1 MNFCVN
7 VTLSNVFWRLLG
19 SILPWLVVDNEHY
32 SRMYPLSNQLKYIIE
47 ESGYL
52 HVQATKPDTIGTAVA
67 ASPVGLAA
75 YILEKFITTTNE
87 DYKFRADGNLF
98 EKFVTDEILDNI
110 MLYWVTN
117 SMTTSSR
124 LYAEQYNNTNNKN
137 EFDNLPVNV
146 PSACAAFPREILFHP
161 ESLLR
166 SKYTNLI
173 QYNDL
178 PRGGHFAALEEPTL
192 LANDIFEFVSKTEDI
207 RKNKL
212 TTKISQMQRGK

>member
-1 MNFCVN
+1 M
-7 VTLSNVFWRLLG
+7 
-19 SILPWLVVDNEHY
+19 
-32 SRMYPLSNQLKYIIE
+32 
-47 ESGYL
+47 
-52 HVQATKPDTIGTAVA
+52 QACRISFKK
-67 ASPVGLAA
+67 
-75 YILEKFITTTNE
+75 ETTNVCLE
-87 DYKFRADGNLF
+87 YNTCIMFLLF
-98 EKFVTDEILDNI
+98 
-110 MLYWVTN
+110 
-117 SMTTSSR
+117 S
-124 LYAEQYNNTNNKN
+124 
-137 EFDNLPVNV
+137 LPVNV